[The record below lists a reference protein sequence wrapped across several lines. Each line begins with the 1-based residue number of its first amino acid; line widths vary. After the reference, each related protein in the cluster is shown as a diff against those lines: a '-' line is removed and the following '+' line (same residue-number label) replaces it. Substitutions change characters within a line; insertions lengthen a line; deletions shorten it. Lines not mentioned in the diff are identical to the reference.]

1 LSASISCQ
9 ECRRFAPFVTFDTVA
24 ATKRLFCFA
33 VRSSVS
39 CVCLR
44 NVPKIRRKTFRFRRC
59 ILKHIQ
65 VRRRASA
72 VYGFYGGIGSRPSCY
87 VTGALARLII
97 ELTAKYYDMVYLSNI
112 LLEESH
118 LIHGN
123 AVTRR
128 FLRPTQFGAF
138 VNQGGQQ
145 LGQTLRK
152 TFSEL
157 FSRFLVRLSLGSRK
171 MAKVHMALT
180 SQMCSRFSRLLFYER
195 GRRPGERRRGHT
207 SSLARLAGSAS
218 AGCAAFRFGLAT
230 SVTRAK
236 SSGSTLH

>member
-1 LSASISCQ
+1 MFLPEA
-9 ECRRFAPFVTFDTVA
+9 
-24 ATKRLFCFA
+24 
-33 VRSSVS
+33 
-39 CVCLR
+39 
-44 NVPKIRRKTFRFRRC
+44 
-59 ILKHIQ
+59 
-65 VRRRASA
+65 
-72 VYGFYGGIGSRPSCY
+72 
-87 VTGALARLII
+87 ALARLII

-118 LIHGN
+118 LILGN

-207 SSLARLAGSAS
+207 SSLAWLAGSAS